1 MDRSRAWRMYFS
13 VPFNVWMIGFVTFL
27 KNTSSVVLVIFCP
40 IYLSDV
46 LCIQMGHLGALE
58 GVLEATSFFSR
69 IASGIFSDVL
79 RRRKPALIVGYL
91 FSLLGR
97 VFLTLSTT
105 GMGIIA
111 SRACERLGNGIQGSP
126 RDALVGD
133 FTTPQNRGACFGL
146 RNSLTVAGSIVGSLV
161 AMWFMGWSNNDY
173 RMLFSLTLV
182 PSIAAIALL
191 VMCVK
196 DSKLPAREEKKDH
209 PSLRDIFKNMSHLPR
224 TFWILNGIN
233 FLVMMGN
240 FGMLFLVMTAKQLGL
255 PSELT
260 PLIMILQS
268 LATVL
273 SAFPLGKL
281 ADIVPK
287 GRMLQAGIFIFAISN
302 FGMALTPNIWGV
314 YVCVLLWGVQMA
326 AVQNTTLAIA
336 TNVTPQRIRGTSF
349 GTLQLTSGI
358 ATLLANALGGLL
370 WDQFSYKMTFFS
382 GGLLAVCAMLLARFT
397 LNRDA

>member
-1 MDRSRAWRMYFS
+1 MDRSRAWRTYLS

-58 GVLEATSFFSR
+58 GLLEATSFFSR
-69 IASGIFSDVL
+69 IASGILSDVL
-79 RRRKPALIVGYL
+79 RRRKPALILGYF

-97 VFLTLSTT
+97 VFLTFSTT
-105 GMGIIA
+105 GTGIIA

-146 RNSLTVAGSIVGSLV
+146 RNSLTVAGSIVGSLL
-161 AMWFMGWSNNDY
+161 AMWFMKWSHNDY
-173 RMLFSLTLV
+173 QTLFSLTLI
-182 PSIAAIALL
+182 PSIAAIILL
-191 VMCVK
+191 IICVK
-196 DSKLPAREEKKDH
+196 DSKLTAREERKER
-209 PSLRDIFKNMSHLPR
+209 PSLRDIFKNMGHLPR
-224 TFWILNGIN
+224 TFWVLNGIN
-233 FLVMMGN
+233 FLVMMSN

-260 PLIMILQS
+260 PLVMILQS
-268 LATVL
+268 CATVL

-281 ADIVPK
+281 ADVVPK
-287 GRMLQAGIFIFAISN
+287 KRMLQTGIVIFVFSN

-314 YVCVLLWGVQMA
+314 YICVLLWGVQMA

-336 TNVTPQRIRGTSF
+336 TNVTPQNIRGTGF

-370 WDQFSYKMTFFS
+370 WDQFSYKMTFLA
-382 GGLLAVCAMLLARFT
+382 GGILAAGALIVTFT
-397 LNRDA
+397 LKRDA

>member
-1 MDRSRAWRMYFS
+1 MDRSRAWRTYLS
-13 VPFNVWMIGFVTFL
+13 VPFNVWMIGLVTFL

-58 GVLEATSFFSR
+58 GILEATSFFSR

-97 VFLTLSTT
+97 VFLALSTT
-105 GMGIIA
+105 GMGIIV

-133 FTTPQNRGACFGL
+133 FTTPKNRGACFGL
-146 RNSLTVAGSIVGSLV
+146 RNSLTVAGSIVGSIL
-161 AMWFMGWSNNDY
+161 AMFFMQWSHNDY
-173 RMLFSLTLV
+173 RTLFSLTLI
-182 PSIAAIALL
+182 PSILAVILL
-191 VMCVK
+191 VVCVK
-196 DSKLPAREEKKDH
+196 DSKLTAREERKER
-209 PSLRDIFKNMSHLPR
+209 PSLRDLLKKMEHLPR

-240 FGMLFLVMTAKQLGL
+240 FGMLFLVMTAKKLGL
-255 PSELT
+255 PSEHT

-268 LATVL
+268 SATVL

-281 ADIVPK
+281 ADATSK
-287 GRMLQAGIFIFAISN
+287 TRMLRFGIFIFVISN
-302 FGMALTPNIWGV
+302 FGMALTPNIWGI
-314 YVCVLLWGVQMA
+314 YACVLLWGVQMA

-336 TNVTPQRIRGTSF
+336 TNVTPQNIRGTGF

-370 WDQFSYKMTFFS
+370 WDQFSYKMTFFT
-382 GGLLAVCAMLLARFT
+382 GGILAVCALIMTVSLK
-397 LNRDA
+397 RDA